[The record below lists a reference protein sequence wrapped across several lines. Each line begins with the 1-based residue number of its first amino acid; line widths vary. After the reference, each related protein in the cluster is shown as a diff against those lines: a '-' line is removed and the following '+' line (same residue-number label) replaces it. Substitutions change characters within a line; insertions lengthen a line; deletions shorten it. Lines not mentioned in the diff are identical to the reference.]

1 MKKNLAALA
10 MTLALLTCAGAYAQT
25 VHVESTIP
33 FSFNVGN
40 TQLPAGKYEIQSAG
54 TSGHV
59 LNIRNRD
66 TGEGTFV
73 VPLAHESSKA
83 SSDTK
88 LVFHR
93 YGKQYFM
100 AEFWLTGYKQGQQFK
115 AGRKETEL
123 AKDYSQQ
130 QDNTTLMASRR

>member
-10 MTLALLTCAGAYAQT
+10 MTLALLASAGAYAQT
-25 VHVESTIP
+25 VHVETTVP

-54 TSGHV
+54 VTGRV

-73 VPLAHESSKA
+73 LPQACESSKA
-83 SSDTK
+83 STESK

-93 YGKQYFM
+93 YGRQYFM
-100 AEFWLTGYKQGQQFK
+100 AEFWVSGYTQGHQFK

-123 AKDYSQQ
+123 AKDYSK
-130 QDNTTLMASRR
+130 QDTTTLLASRR